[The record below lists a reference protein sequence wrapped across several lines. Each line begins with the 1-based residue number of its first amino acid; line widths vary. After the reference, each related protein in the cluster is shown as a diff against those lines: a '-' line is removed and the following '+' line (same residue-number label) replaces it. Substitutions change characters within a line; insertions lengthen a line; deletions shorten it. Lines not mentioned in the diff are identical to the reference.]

1 MVKTIALR
9 IVGALLTLLVTS
21 FVVYGALYLAPGSP
35 VTFLL
40 GPQNAN
46 PATIARL
53 TAEYHLDEPFIQQWA
68 SWLGRLVQGDL
79 GYSIVARSDVAG
91 LIGPRAGLTV
101 MLIAYAG
108 LLTIGFGVLAGTI
121 SGLRSGKLDGTIT
134 LVTSVGLGVPQFVS
148 AVFLISVFAVGL
160 GWFPTF
166 GGGAGFVNQVYHL
179 TLPAVALAL
188 SGSAYV
194 ARLTRAAVREEAGRD
209 HVVTARAR
217 GLAPAAIVRRHVL
230 RNAAIP
236 VVTVSG
242 LTIAGL
248 IAGTVV
254 VETAFG
260 LNGLGA
266 LLVESVQQSDFATVQ
281 AITLVMVAAFVV
293 VNTLVD
299 IAYLALDPRIRTRQ
313 AVAR

>member
-1 MVKTIALR
+1 MVKTIAVR
-9 IVGALLTLLVTS
+9 VVGALITLLVTS

-46 PATIARL
+46 PETIARL

-68 SWLGRLVQGDL
+68 SWLGGIIQGDL

-91 LIGPRAGLTV
+91 LIGPRVGLTV
-101 MLIAYAG
+101 LLIAYAG
-108 LLTIGFGVLAGTI
+108 LLTIGFGVLAGTV
-121 SGLRSGKLDGTIT
+121 SGLRSGKLDGMIT

-166 GGGAGFVNQVYHL
+166 GGGAGFADQVYHL

-299 IAYLALDPRIRTRQ
+299 VAYVALDPRIRTRQ
-313 AVAR
+313 AAR